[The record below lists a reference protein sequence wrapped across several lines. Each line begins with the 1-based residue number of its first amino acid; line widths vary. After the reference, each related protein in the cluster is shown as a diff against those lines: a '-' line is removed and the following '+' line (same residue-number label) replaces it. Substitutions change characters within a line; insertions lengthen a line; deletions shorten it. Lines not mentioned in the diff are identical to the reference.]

1 MPNLNRFSRTG
12 FAAGLLVLGASAAA
26 AQASAPDSLTA
37 AERRTIEASGRDG
50 FAAALL
56 GALASD
62 GTLLWAGAPVVS
74 GTDEVRRLLAA
85 QSLLD
90 SLRITWQPLY
100 QEMAADGSMGITWGV
115 AAVARDGAP
124 AHIGRYIAAWR
135 PEGGAWK
142 LAAFVGLA
150 IYPAAATI
158 LPANLGPLRLPPAAA
173 SGPGAAFVS
182 ADLAFARLAAD
193 SGAAGA
199 FERFAASDAVT
210 FGAGLLTRGPAAI
223 RKSLE
228 GGPPSRWAWHPVAAG
243 ASAGGDLGFTVGESE
258 IRVEGA
264 PTSYGKYL
272 TIWRRMP
279 GGVVRFITDGGSPR
293 PPTP

>member
-1 MPNLNRFSRTG
+1 MPNLNGVLRTG
-12 FAAGLLVLGASAAA
+12 FAAGVLVLGASSAA
-26 AQASAPDSLTA
+26 AQSGATDSLAA
-37 AERRTIEASGRDG
+37 AERRLVEASGRDG
-50 FAAALL
+50 FAAAIVA
-56 GALASD
+56 ALASD
-62 GTLLWAGAPVVS
+62 GTLLWAGAPVVV
-74 GTDEVRRLLAA
+74 GADQTRRLLAA
-85 QSLLD
+85 QRPLD

-100 QEMAADGSMGITWGV
+100 REMAADGTLGISWGV
-115 AAVARDGAP
+115 AAVAHDGAP
-124 AHIGRYIAAWR
+124 ARIGRYIAAWR
-135 PEGGAWK
+135 PENGAWK

-150 IYPAAATI
+150 LYPAAATV

-173 SGPGAAFVS
+173 SGPGAAFVT
-182 ADLAFARLAAD
+182 ADLAFARLAGD
-193 SGAAGA
+193 SGAAPA
-199 FERFAASDAVT
+199 FERFAAPDAVT
-210 FGAGLLTRGPAAI
+210 FGAGPLTRGPAAI

-258 IRVEGA
+258 ITEEGS

-279 GGVVRFITDGGSPR
+279 GGAVRFITDGGSPR